1 MTADASGAMCEI
13 RPSRR
18 VFGHLA
24 LGAAVAL
31 RAPRQASAE
40 FPKISSIKQKDIDEW
55 TELDD
60 GSGLRLYDV
69 YEGLGSN
76 TKNGDRMRLRYTVYL
91 LDGTVV
97 SRGQGVEQEFTLGK
111 KQVPLGLENGVR
123 DMKAGAERMLYIPP
137 EIGWSSKYR
146 ASAVQQIK
154 TCGLSTCPLDNQAL
168 IVYSKLEGY
177 VKGECKG
184 GDTPLS
190 AIKVDMSKGTASVTI
205 GSEACPEGPVEVT
218 EKRLK
223 TMDMI
228 NQMKSSGK
236 LKAAEKQK
244 FVIP

>member
-1 MTADASGAMCEI
+1 MHTKHTMLVRIGHAVVLLACFFAVPASAFHVAVAPTKMTADASGAMCEI

-76 TKNGDRMRLRYTVYL
+76 TKNGDRSRLLARVVTSVLSVTMFCDRMRLRYTVYL

-97 SRGQGVEQEFTLGK
+97 SRGQGVEQ
-111 KQVPLGLENGVR
+111 V
-123 DMKAGAERMLYIPP
+123 
-137 EIGWSSKYR
+137 
-146 ASAVQQIK
+146 
-154 TCGLSTCPLDNQAL
+154 
-168 IVYSKLEGY
+168 
-177 VKGECKG
+177 
-184 GDTPLS
+184 
-190 AIKVDMSKGTASVTI
+190 
-205 GSEACPEGPVEVT
+205 PEGL
-218 EKRLK
+218 RLLP
-223 TMDMI
+223 
-228 NQMKSSGK
+228 SHVY
-236 LKAAEKQK
+236 LKASHVYLKETLELTMLLSNRSRKCSIKRHLLLRHASPMCG
-244 FVIP
+244 VVWHPHYDV